1 MVITPDPQL
10 EAALTAA
17 AQKQG
22 VAPEALALDALRQ
35 RFLPRPLPF
44 EPRDEWERTLLTAA
58 SDCGVGL
65 PDSAFSSDELYEP
78 DTGPRVPGLHAG
90 AILAADDFDAPLPDE
105 FWAGPP

>member
-22 VAPEALALDALRQ
+22 VAPEALALDALRK

-44 EPRDEWERTLLTAA
+44 EPQDEWERGLLEAA
-58 SDCGVGL
+58 TDCGV
-65 PDSAFSSDELYEP
+65 PNPETTYSREELY
-78 DTGPRVPGLHAG
+78 D
-90 AILAADDFDAPLPDE
+90 
-105 FWAGPP
+105 